1 MMSDKNNISPER
13 LEEIVREEVA
23 KLLREQ
29 KEQQQLD
36 EVQLPG
42 LGVVLNTYRVSNE
55 AFKILSQAKFVPP
68 TARKYLAKMAEANQV
83 MVEAVDQFEKENPKL
98 YKAVMGAV
106 FAVDIGGSLMSKGKE
121 YFLKMVYKVLKK
133 RGHLVDM
140 GGAPQLTGP
149 TDDMAQ
155 ANKDLDDLESRLQQR
170 FSQMKPRKK

>member
-1 MMSDKNNISPER
+1 MSDKNNISPER

-83 MVEAVDQFEKENPKL
+83 MVEAADQFEKENPKF
-98 YKAVMGAV
+98 YKAGRGGV
-106 FAVDIGGSLMSKGKE
+106 FAGDIGGSLLSKDKV
-121 YFLKMVYKVLKK
+121 YF
-133 RGHLVDM
+133 
-140 GGAPQLTGP
+140 
-149 TDDMAQ
+149 
-155 ANKDLDDLESRLQQR
+155 
-170 FSQMKPRKK
+170 